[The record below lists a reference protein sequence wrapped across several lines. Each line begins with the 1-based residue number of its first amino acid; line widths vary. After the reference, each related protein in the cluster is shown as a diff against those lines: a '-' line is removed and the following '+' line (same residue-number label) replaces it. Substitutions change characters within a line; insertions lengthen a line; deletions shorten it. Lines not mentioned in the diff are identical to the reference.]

1 MIVGQR
7 APERCHHPAAELGR
21 PLLNLMKMFTQLD
34 RHVEAVA
41 VAKEAASLYRELAR
55 TRGLP
60 TSMPKPREEA
70 ARDRRNA
77 RLLPAGIGE
86 AGTPPI
92 APAVANAVFAATG
105 KRLHS
110 LPIVKQGFNVT

>member
-77 RLLPAGIGE
+77 RLDAVAASGPFGICDVNPSDQTLTVWRAGGS
-86 AGTPPI
+86 TPPPVG
-92 APAVANAVFAATG
+92 AM
-105 KRLHS
+105 
-110 LPIVKQGFNVT
+110 